1 VAPGLP
7 RTAAG
12 ALALGL
18 ALSSAAA
25 ADAGED
31 GSAAD
36 SDSWWSLHFQQTVVE
51 QHHGAFP
58 AAYSGQNS
66 LLSQP
71 ESKLSVTAT
80 LFLGARLWT
89 GASLYFDPE
98 LSGGEGFSG
107 VTGVAA
113 FPNGEIYRVG
123 ETKPTVTVARLYYQ
137 QAFSLGGG
145 SEAIAD
151 EANQVSE
158 RLDAQRL
165 TLRAGRFSLTDFFD
179 DNHYAHDPRGQF
191 LSWAL
196 LGNGAWDYAADT
208 RGYTWGLAAD
218 YRRPGWA
225 LRAAAVLVPKEA
237 NGLELDTRVA
247 QAHALNLE
255 AERGHRLRDRP
266 GALRLIVYRNVAR
279 MGSYREA
286 LALDPA
292 SPDVVATRRDGRDKN
307 GVGLNLEQELADD
320 AGVFLRLGGN
330 DGRNETWAFTEIDRT
345 ATLGV
350 SWGGRTWGRTGDRV
364 AAAFIANGL
373 SSDHRDYL
381 GHGGYGFII
390 GDGALR
396 YGSEQVLEF
405 YYSVSLPRGM
415 TLTGDVQRVWNPA
428 YNRDRGPVNVLG
440 LRFHLEQ

>member
-1 VAPGLP
+1 MTPRLP
-7 RTAAG
+7 RTAG
-12 ALALGL
+12 AFALGL
-18 ALSSAAA
+18 VLLSAAA
-25 ADAGED
+25 AGAGE
-31 GSAAD
+31 GGPAAD
-36 SDSWWSLHFQQTVVE
+36 GASWWSLHFQQTVVE
-51 QHHGAFP
+51 QYHGAFR
-58 AAYSGQNS
+58 AAYSGENS
-66 LLSQP
+66 LRPES

-80 LFLGARLWT
+80 LFLGARLWK

-107 VTGVAA
+107 VRGVAA
-113 FPNGEIYRVG
+113 FPNGEIYRVD
-123 ETKPTVTVARLYYQ
+123 ETRPTVTVARAYYE
-137 QAFSLGGG
+137 QAFGLGGE
-145 SEAIAD
+145 SEAVAD
-151 EANQVSE
+151 QPNQVSQ

-165 TLRAGRFSLTDFFD
+165 TFRLGRFSLTDFFD
-179 DNHYAHDPRGQF
+179 DNRYAHDPRGQF

-208 RGYTWGLAAD
+208 RGYTWGLAAE
-218 YRRPGWA
+218 YRRLGWA

-237 NGLELDTRVA
+237 NGLALDTRIA

-255 AERGHRLRDRP
+255 AEHGHRLRDRP

-286 LALDPA
+286 LALDPSA
-292 SPDVVATRRDGRDKN
+292 PDVVATRRDGRDKN

-320 AGVFLRLGGN
+320 AGVFLRLGWN

-345 ATLGV
+345 ATLGLAW
-350 SWGGRTWGRTGDRV
+350 SGRAWGRASDRV

-381 GHGGYGFII
+381 GHGGYGFIV

-396 YGSEQVLEF
+396 YRSEQVLEA
-405 YYSVSLPRGM
+405 YYSVSLPHGIS
-415 TLTGDVQRVWNPA
+415 LTADVQRVWNPA
-428 YNRDRGPVNVLG
+428 YNRDRGPVNVTG